1 MSLPATLP
9 AGLQPAPYARLGAHV
24 VDGGVSF
31 AVWSDH
37 ARSIDLCLF
46 GTDQHRELARLPLRG
61 PVDGVFHGFLAD
73 AGPGL
78 IYGFRAHGSYATEHG
93 HRYNPAKLLLDP
105 WAREI
110 VGTYSWHDLH
120 YGHNHGHPAGIR
132 AIDGRDNAALAL
144 KARVST
150 PLPPLMTRPFP
161 RPAADIVIYEVHVK
175 GFTQQHPEIPPALRG
190 RYAGLAHP
198 AAIEHLLAL
207 GVTTIALLPVHYS
220 LNEEHL
226 ARAGRTNYWGYN
238 TLGYF
243 CPDPRYSLT
252 PDNPAATIREFRQMV
267 AALHAAGLEVVL
279 DVVYNHTA
287 EGGETGPTL
296 SFRGLD
302 NAAWYRRL
310 ADDHSRCENWS
321 GCGNTLNLAHPR
333 VTQFVLDS
341 LRYWVEVMG
350 VDGFRFDL
358 ASTLG
363 RNRHGRFDP
372 DAAFFVA
379 LRQDPVLAQ
388 VRLIAEPWDLGP
400 DGYQLGRFPGRFI
413 DWNDRF
419 RDTIR
424 GYWLNRGVSRGEFA
438 RRFLGSSDFFGH
450 GQRRPSASVNY
461 VAAHDGYTL
470 ADVVA
475 YTHKHN
481 EANGEAN
488 RDGRNGE
495 PSANFGVEGDS
506 SDPAILALRRRVR
519 HAMLA
524 STLLAQGTPMLQ
536 AGDELGR
543 TQRGN
548 NNAYCQDNPLS
559 WLDWMRADMATLEL
573 VRAVL
578 GMRVREPL
586 LRHDRWFAPGPEN
599 PDIAQV
605 LWYRPDG
612 LPMQIEDWHE
622 SRHTAFGCAYHAAGT
637 LHPHLHLIF
646 NPEDRALRFT
656 LLPGPW
662 ALCMDSSGEQLP
674 TEMAPAC
681 TPIHEPFQLVPARSL
696 LVLVRQS
703 EAHSTPSPSENISL
717 EPASQSVRPGMFEL
731 HHRVDEPYP

>member
-1 MSLPATLP
+1 MSLPAVLP
-9 AGLQPAPYARLGAHV
+9 VGLQPAPYARLGAHV
-24 VDGGVSF
+24 VEGGVSF

-37 ARSIDLCLF
+37 ARRIELCLF
-46 GTDQHRELARLPLRG
+46 GTDTQHELARLPLHG
-61 PVDGVFHGFLAD
+61 PIDGVFHGLLPD

-78 IYGFRAHGSYATEHG
+78 MYGFRADGPYDPERG
-93 HRYNPAKLLLDP
+93 HRCNPAKLLLDP
-105 WAREI
+105 YAREI
-110 VGTYSWHDLH
+110 VGQYAWHDLH
-120 YGHNHGHPAGIR
+120 YGHDHGHPAGIR
-132 AIDGRDNAALAL
+132 VIDERDNAPVAL
-144 KARVST
+144 KARVAS
-150 PLPPLMTRPFP
+150 PLAALLSRPFP
-161 RPAADIVIYEVHVK
+161 RPAADVVLYELHVK

-207 GVTTIALLPVHYS
+207 GVTTVALLPVHYRLS
-220 LNEEHL
+220 EEHL
-226 ARAGRTNYWGYN
+226 VRSGLSNYWGYN
-238 TLGYF
+238 TLGFF
-243 CPDPRYSLT
+243 CPDPRYSTT
-252 PDNPAATIREFRQMV
+252 PNDPGATIREFRQMV

-310 ADDHSRCENWS
+310 ADDPSRCENWS

-358 ASTLG
+358 ATTLG

-388 VRLIAEPWDLGP
+388 ARLIAEPWDLGP
-400 DGYQLGRFPGRFI
+400 DSYQLGRFPGRFI

-419 RDTIR
+419 RDAVR
-424 GYWLNRGVSRGEFA
+424 GYWLGRGVSRGEFA
-438 RRFLGSSDFFGH
+438 RRFLASSDFFGH

-461 VAAHDGYTL
+461 VASHDGYTL

-475 YTHKHN
+475 YAHKHN
-481 EANGEAN
+481 EANGESN
-488 RDGRNGE
+488 RDGRSGE
-495 PSANFGVEGDS
+495 PAANFGVEGET
-506 SDPAILALRRRVR
+506 SDPQILETRRRVR

-536 AGDELGR
+536 AGDEIGR

-548 NNAYCQDNPLS
+548 NNAYCQDGPLS
-559 WLDWMRADMATLEL
+559 WLDWMRADSATLEL

-578 GMRVREPL
+578 GMRAREPL

-612 LPMQIEDWHE
+612 QPMRLEDWHE
-622 SRHTAFGCAYHAAGT
+622 TRHNAFGCAFHAAGT
-637 LHPHLHLIF
+637 LHPHLHLLF
-646 NPEDRALRFT
+646 NPEERPVRFDLRS
-656 LLPGPW
+656 GRW
-662 ALCMDSSGEQLP
+662 ALCMDSSGEHLP

-681 TPIHEPFQLVPARSL
+681 LPIHEPFLPAPARSL

-703 EAHSTPSPSENISL
+703 
-717 EPASQSVRPGMFEL
+717 
-731 HHRVDEPYP
+731 VDEARP

>member
-1 MSLPATLP
+1 MSLPADLP
-9 AGLQPAPYARLGAHV
+9 HALSPAPYARLGAHV
-24 VDGGVSF
+24 VEGGVSF

-37 ARSIDLCLF
+37 AERIELCLF
-46 GTDQHRELARLPLRG
+46 NSDQQRELLRLPMQG
-61 PVDGVFHGFLAD
+61 PADGVFHGFLPD

-78 IYGFRAHGSYATEHG
+78 VYGFRASGSYAPERG

-105 WAREI
+105 YAREI
-110 VGTYSWHDLH
+110 VGRFQWHDLH
-120 YGHNHGHPAGIR
+120 YGHDPGHPAGIR
-132 AIDGRDNAALAL
+132 VIDERDNAMLAL

-150 PLPPLMTRPFP
+150 PWLAPPH
-161 RPAADIVIYEVHVK
+161 RPALRPASDVVLYELHLK
-175 GFTQQHPEIPPALRG
+175 GFTKQHPEIPPALRG

-207 GVTTIALLPVHYS
+207 GVTTVMLLPVHYH
-220 LNEEHL
+220 LDEPHL
-226 ARAGRTNYWGYN
+226 ARNGLSNYWGYN
-238 TLGYF
+238 TLGFF
-243 CPDPRYSLT
+243 CPDPRYSMT

-296 SFRGLD
+296 SFRGFD
-302 NAAWYRRL
+302 NHAWYRRL
-310 ADDHSRCENWS
+310 ADDPSRCENWS
-321 GCGNTLNLAHPR
+321 GCGNTLNLSHPR

-358 ASTLG
+358 ATTLG
-363 RNRHGRFDP
+363 RNRHGQFDP
-372 DAAFFVA
+372 NAAFFVA

-388 VRLIAEPWDLGP
+388 TRLIAEPWDLGP

-419 RDTIR
+419 RDAVR
-424 GYWLNRGVSRGEFA
+424 GFWLNREVSRGEFA

-461 VAAHDGYTL
+461 VAAHDGYSL
-470 ADVVA
+470 ADVVSYA
-475 YTHKHN
+475 HKHN
-481 EANGEAN
+481 EANGESN
-488 RDGRNGE
+488 RDGRIGE
-495 PSANFGVEGDS
+495 PSANFGVEGET
-506 SDPAILALRRRVR
+506 SDPAILAVRQRVR

-524 STLLAQGTPMLQ
+524 TVLLAQGTPMIQ

-548 NNAYCQDNPLS
+548 NNAYCQDHPLS

-573 VRAVL
+573 ARAML

-586 LRHDRWFAPGPEN
+586 LRHDRCFAPGPEN

-605 LWYRPDG
+605 LWYRPDARS
-612 LPMQIEDWHE
+612 MQLEDWHE
-622 SRHTAFGCAYHAAGT
+622 TRHTAFGCAYHAAGT
-637 LHPHLHLIF
+637 LHPHLHLLF
-646 NPEDRALRFT
+646 NPEPEPREFA

-662 ALCMDSSGEQLP
+662 ALCMDSSGELLP
-674 TEMAPAC
+674 THLAPAC
-681 TPIHEPFQLVPARSL
+681 TPLHDPRLRAPARSL
-696 LVLVRQS
+696 LVLVRR
-703 EAHSTPSPSENISL
+703 TD
-717 EPASQSVRPGMFEL
+717 
-731 HHRVDEPYP
+731 DESRS